1 MDKEE
6 TVTITL
12 HKGWANRLLS
22 WLYDELDDEEFYG
35 VETEQA
41 ELLRETI
48 KAFEKALH
56 YEEFS
61 YLQ

>member
-1 MDKEE
+1 MKKKEF
-6 TVTITL
+6 VNITMPT
-12 HKGWANRLLS
+12 GWANRLLS

-48 KAFEKALH
+48 RAFERALK
-56 YEEFS
+56 YEAYS
-61 YLQ
+61 RL

>member
-1 MDKEE
+1 MKEKE
-6 TVTITL
+6 FVTITMPT
-12 HKGWANRLLS
+12 GWASRLLS

-48 KAFEKALH
+48 KAFERALK
-56 YEEFS
+56 YEAYS
-61 YLQ
+61 RL